1 MTFLEQVEHDWN
13 IGLPIFNKLF
23 EKNSS
28 EIKSVV
34 EKIFE
39 SRKVNSNNFGF
50 SHCDVEKM
58 SKNDEP
64 REIGLYFYDSIKIS
78 PLGISFKREHGPNNL
93 VVPFDSTFQ
102 FPEGV

>member
-1 MTFLEQVEHDWN
+1 MTFLEQAEHDWN
-13 IGLPIFNKLF
+13 VGLPIFNKLF

-39 SRKVNSNNFGF
+39 SRKVKSNNFTF
-50 SHCDVEKM
+50 SKCDVKKVI
-58 SKNDEP
+58 KNDEP
-64 REIGLYFYDSIKIS
+64 WSIGLYFYDSIEIN
-78 PLGISFKREHGPNNL
+78 PLGIYFKPEHRGITL